1 MCKGETVQRSY
12 LLKYAAKLRITEQ
25 ACKWT
30 FVGLMY
36 ALACP
41 EAIVWGFWPSSGEL
55 KPTMV
60 KYVIFLQKVAGG
72 ARSLGGLLLVTFVNI

>member
-30 FVGLMY
+30 FVGL
-36 ALACP
+36 AVFHRPQKLFC
-41 EAIVWGFWPSSGEL
+41 VCSRLFRVL
-55 KPTMV
+55 RHTMV

-72 ARSLGGLLLVTFVNI
+72 ALSLGGLLLVTFVNI